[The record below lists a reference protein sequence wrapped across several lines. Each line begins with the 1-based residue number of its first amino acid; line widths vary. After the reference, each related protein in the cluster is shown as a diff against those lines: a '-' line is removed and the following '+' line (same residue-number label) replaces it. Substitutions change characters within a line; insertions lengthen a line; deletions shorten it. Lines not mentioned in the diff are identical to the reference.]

1 MKIRYNHNDKSYF
14 NLRQIVNSVPK
25 SWKKVLKESQ
35 SDSSNL
41 VLLYHQIFN
50 NNGNPSMDKMKS
62 KEIYSI
68 IITSKVNIAIFRIYF
83 EEEFLSIIFNGKTST
98 HLRAK
103 SL

>member
-35 SDSSNL
+35 SDSDSSNL

-50 NNGNPSMDKMKS
+50 NNGNPSKDKMKS

-68 IITSKVNIAIFRIYF
+68 IITSKV
-83 EEEFLSIIFNGKTST
+83 IISK
-98 HLRAK
+98 HPI
-103 SL
+103 